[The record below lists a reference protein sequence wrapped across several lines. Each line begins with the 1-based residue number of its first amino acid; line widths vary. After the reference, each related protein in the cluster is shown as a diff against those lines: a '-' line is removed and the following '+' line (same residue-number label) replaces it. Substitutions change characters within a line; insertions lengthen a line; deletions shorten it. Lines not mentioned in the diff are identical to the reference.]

1 MMNKTISSL
10 FGRAA
15 ALLLAAALL
24 TGCGAASSTAASSA
38 ASSEAAA
45 SSAVSEAAS
54 SEAASAVSEA
64 VSEAENSGDELV
76 EAAFTVVYADGTS
89 EQLTLTVQPGTLL
102 SDALRDAGVISA
114 EEAEAGFVTTVNGVT
129 ADWDA
134 DGAWWCLTDANGEMT
149 SVGVGDI
156 ALQAGDS
163 YAFTYTVG

>member
-1 MMNKTISSL
+1 MNKIFSSL
-10 FGRAA
+10 L
-15 ALLLAAALL
+15 ALLLAASLL

-45 SSAVSEAAS
+45 SSAVSEASA
-54 SEAASAVSEA
+54 EAGA
-64 VSEAENSGDELV
+64 DLV

-89 EQLTLTVQPGTLL
+89 EELTLSVEPGTLL

-149 SVGVGDI
+149 TVGIADI

-163 YAFTYTVG
+163 YAFTYTTN

>member
-1 MMNKTISSL
+1 MNKIFSSL
-10 FGRAA
+10 L
-15 ALLLAAALL
+15 ALLLAASLL

-54 SEAASAVSEA
+54 SEAASEAAASSAVSEA
-64 VSEAENSGDELV
+64 AAEAGADLV

-89 EQLTLTVQPGTLL
+89 EELTLSVEPGTLL

-149 SVGVGDI
+149 TVGIADI

-163 YAFTYTVG
+163 YAFTYTTN

>member
-1 MMNKTISSL
+1 MNKIFSSL
-10 FGRAA
+10 L
-15 ALLLAAALL
+15 ALLLAASLL

-45 SSAVSEAAS
+45 SSAVSEAAA
-54 SEAASAVSEA
+54 EAGA
-64 VSEAENSGDELV
+64 DLV

-89 EQLTLTVQPGTLL
+89 EELTLSVQPGTLL

-149 SVGVGDI
+149 TVGIADI

-163 YAFTYTVG
+163 YAFTYTTN

>member
-1 MMNKTISSL
+1 MNKIFSSL
-10 FGRAA
+10 L
-15 ALLLAAALL
+15 ALLLAASLL

-38 ASSEAAA
+38 ASSEAAV

-54 SEAASAVSEA
+54 SEAASEAAASSAVSEA
-64 VSEAENSGDELV
+64 AAEAGADLV

-89 EQLTLTVQPGTLL
+89 EELTLSVQPGTLL

-149 SVGVGDI
+149 TVGIADI

-163 YAFTYTVG
+163 YAFTYTTN

>member
-1 MMNKTISSL
+1 MNKIFSSL
-10 FGRAA
+10 L
-15 ALLLAAALL
+15 ALLLAASLL

-45 SSAVSEAAS
+45 SSAVSEAAA
-54 SEAASAVSEA
+54 EAGA
-64 VSEAENSGDELV
+64 DLV

-89 EQLTLTVQPGTLL
+89 EELTLSVEPGTLL

-149 SVGVGDI
+149 TVGIADI

-163 YAFTYTVG
+163 YAFTYTTD

>member
-1 MMNKTISSL
+1 MNKIFSSL
-10 FGRAA
+10 L
-15 ALLLAAALL
+15 ALLLAASLL

-45 SSAVSEAAS
+45 SSAVSEAAA
-54 SEAASAVSEA
+54 EAGA
-64 VSEAENSGDELV
+64 DLV

-89 EQLTLTVQPGTLL
+89 EELTLLVEPGTLL

-149 SVGVGDI
+149 TVGIADI

-163 YAFTYTVG
+163 YAFTYTTN

>member
-1 MMNKTISSL
+1 MNKIFSSL
-10 FGRAA
+10 L
-15 ALLLAAALL
+15 ALLLAASLL

-54 SEAASAVSEA
+54 SETSSEAAASAVSEA
-64 VSEAENSGDELV
+64 AAEAGADLV

-89 EQLTLTVQPGTLL
+89 EELTLSVEPGTLL

-149 SVGVGDI
+149 TVGIADI

-163 YAFTYTVG
+163 YAFTYTTN

>member
-1 MMNKTISSL
+1 MNKIFSSL
-10 FGRAA
+10 L
-15 ALLLAAALL
+15 ALLLAASLL

-54 SEAASAVSEA
+54 SEAASDAAASSAASEA
-64 VSEAENSGDELV
+64 AAEAGADLV

-89 EQLTLTVQPGTLL
+89 EELTLSVEPGTLL

-149 SVGVGDI
+149 TVGIADI

-163 YAFTYTVG
+163 YAFTYTTN

>member
-1 MMNKTISSL
+1 MNKIFSSL
-10 FGRAA
+10 L
-15 ALLLAAALL
+15 ALLLAASLL

-54 SEAASAVSEA
+54 SEAAASAVSEA
-64 VSEAENSGDELV
+64 AAEAGADLV

-89 EQLTLTVQPGTLL
+89 EELTLSVQPGTLL

-149 SVGVGDI
+149 TVGIADI

-163 YAFTYTVG
+163 YAFTYTTN

>member
-1 MMNKTISSL
+1 MNKIFYSML
-10 FGRAA
+10 
-15 ALLLAAALL
+15 ALQLAASLK
-24 TGCGAASSTAASSA
+24 TCCGAASSTAASSA
-38 ASSEAAA
+38 ASSEAAV

-54 SEAASAVSEA
+54 SEAASEAAASSAVSEA
-64 VSEAENSGDELV
+64 AAEAGADLV

-89 EQLTLTVQPGTLL
+89 EELTLSVEPGTLL

-149 SVGVGDI
+149 AVGIADI

-163 YAFTYTVG
+163 YAFTYTTN

>member
-1 MMNKTISSL
+1 MNKIFSSL
-10 FGRAA
+10 L
-15 ALLLAAALL
+15 ALLLAASLL

-45 SSAVSEAAS
+45 SSAVSEAAA
-54 SEAASAVSEA
+54 EAGA
-64 VSEAENSGDELV
+64 DLV

-89 EQLTLTVQPGTLL
+89 EELTLSVEPGTLL

-149 SVGVGDI
+149 TVGIADI

-163 YAFTYTVG
+163 YAFTYTTN

>member
-1 MMNKTISSL
+1 MNKIFSSL
-10 FGRAA
+10 L
-15 ALLLAAALL
+15 ALLLAASLL

-54 SEAASAVSEA
+54 SETSSEAAASAVSEA
-64 VSEAENSGDELV
+64 AAEAGADLV
-76 EAAFTVVYADGTS
+76 ETAFTVVYADGTS
-89 EQLTLTVQPGTLL
+89 EELTLSVEPGTLL

-149 SVGVGDI
+149 TVGIADI

-163 YAFTYTVG
+163 YAFTYTTN

>member
-1 MMNKTISSL
+1 MNKIFSSL
-10 FGRAA
+10 L
-15 ALLLAAALL
+15 ALLLAASLL

-54 SEAASAVSEA
+54 SEAASEAAASSAVSEA
-64 VSEAENSGDELV
+64 AAEAGADLV

-89 EQLTLTVQPGTLL
+89 EELTLSVEPGTLL

-134 DGAWWCLTDANGEMT
+134 DGAWWCLTDASGEMT
-149 SVGVGDI
+149 TVGIADI
-156 ALQAGDS
+156 ALQAEDS
-163 YAFTYTVG
+163 YAFTYTTN